1 MKLYEISK
9 LMEPDALFKTPDGY
23 VDGDTGEVFNQEYI
37 DSLPM
42 KQEEKQRMWRWLLKT

>member
-9 LMEPDALFKTPDGY
+9 LMEPDALFKTPEGY

-42 KQEEKQRMWRWLLKT
+42 EQAEKGA